1 MIAPRMIV
9 SRKGVQ
15 AKRFTAQSPREST
28 RVQSTMLA
36 RELHHKSAREQTD
49 RPPLFCSGRARTVL
63 GAANVNRAP
72 ADRHGCAEARKEL
85 SQSPPEAV
93 VCRGRKTG
101 VILSTSIRKDSDGM
115 ENLAEFWDGEC
126 RSSKINP
133 RVRFSEPTPAGPMP
147 SDRSITYGNASDSS
161 RDGICSDKS
170 LKRSCPHDSQV
181 SQNANAA
188 WAKGKCVC
196 VHCVQGHSGQP
207 SQTSAKAGFQ
217 KQFTACDIEP
227 SYLMLGWAFAR

>member
-1 MIAPRMIV
+1 
-9 SRKGVQ
+9 
-15 AKRFTAQSPREST
+15 
-28 RVQSTMLA
+28 MLS
-36 RELHHKSAREQTD
+36 RELIYKSAREQMD

-126 RSSKINP
+126 RTSKIIP
-133 RVRFSEPTPAGPMP
+133 RVRFSEPTPAGPPP
-147 SDRSITYGNASDSS
+147 SGRSITCGNVSDSS
-161 RDGICSDKS
+161 RDSVCSDKS
-170 LKRSCPHDSQV
+170 LKRSCAHDSQV
-181 SQNANAA
+181 SRTQMLP
-188 WAKGKCVC
+188 WRSVKGDKNTF
-196 VHCVQGHSGQP
+196 QPWQTQERKSRLLKAIHS
-207 SQTSAKAGFQ
+207 
-217 KQFTACDIEP
+217 
-227 SYLMLGWAFAR
+227 M